1 MAKKYTEQN
10 VDEILKSFELHT
22 ARIYALKFASEK
34 EKKKLNSDRKCV
46 EFYLNDKLDEAKKET
61 FDKRMETF
69 PKKEE
74 IDALI
79 NDDKE
84 EYVSVIYGRNA
95 KMEYVGKHK
104 NLSSLFN
111 GYRDENRMLYL
122 IDKKEAEQD
131 KAKKE
136 QFEKTVSQIERTYI
150 ESTEFEHMWNPA
162 DGGVQPDSD
171 DSSVAEETTHTES
184 ADEVQPTVTEFD
196 PKYEWIKPSQT
207 KENKEFAA
215 FVKNSPVMEE
225 YFKDGESD
233 IPFELFDEEAQQS
246 LRALIVNYEKGTDEE
261 KLETREKISA
271 NINMSLASLIR
282 KYDETLS
289 DEEIADLATVG
300 IAKIRAVKDDEVVEI
315 PEKWQDFVKTIK
327 EQEKLLAEPVIE
339 EISSD
344 TQAEAHDDGAHS
356 GENPEETAEEHS
368 IQAPNLEELNV
379 SPAINLTAIPME
391 LTVNFPEDYKK
402 FEESANFPEGTTE
415 DKKLESF
422 FNLIYSKNPNL
433 EGYSP
438 EFISCVNTLRDKSLN
453 QTCLVYSSL
462 AQDRFNEFAEANHIP
477 AGIVGSI
484 RFYESERTSA
494 DENVQKEFAANN
506 ALAQKYSFEEII
518 QTASNYAFLD
528 QQGYAKFLGVETVDF
543 NDPRNLGN
551 VIKYFEKESALD
563 KDGHFSPE
571 FLEKISLSNIMLDEY
586 AQTNAV
592 KYANENIDTF
602 TKFATENGMEP
613 SGLIPSA
620 YFYSQSILNSQQKV
634 YDNKTQKFVTADEYA
649 KTLFEKPVTLQREGL
664 GESKMSIPTRSQ
676 EIDQYRIG
684 DEVIG
689 VSQEIKLN
697 NGFSPQK
704 IISTTDK
711 NNLISIIRE
720 GKVLANFVKTENG
733 KVSLT
738 FADDELSDKFT
749 DYVRKNAIETDTIT
763 YDELGRIKSI
773 TLDNLVVDKNL
784 DIRVKSANGKMACLF
799 SAFGLQI
806 TDAENHSVVYR
817 NHKIE
822 GTENDQIAP
831 YDIAISDEFI
841 EMAISN
847 QQKERVVDKRS
858 ASFGKFEIT
867 NPAFNTILAGTM
879 LDSQHLTAENDT
891 YETKT
896 FGNPQLKGA
905 ITTHVFKGYNT
916 GESGT
921 KYGRE
926 LKFVEHNGKLYG
938 YFSIERAIPG
948 KTETYEKLP
957 TRLFEV
963 GNIEYEKA
971 KAENEKGSLK
981 IALKYG
987 RTNAYTLD
995 YPLDSDN
1002 PQVER
1007 FMAETAEKYREPFNA
1022 FKQNTVEDGRYF
1034 IAARDYTNE
1043 PEITPNRRVASYN
1056 KNEKAYTVEEP
1067 ISYDEPEIHEQVV
1080 TPSTPVTENPVR
1092 GENIPENA
1100 TTTPND
1106 STGTPNEQ
1114 EKKKDEKKDDKKKL
1128 VEPTKDKD
1136 NPFKKWQNWLG
1147 ASVIIAIAS
1156 VFIPFLIPVAMA
1168 GFIASAVVSTSP
1180 WEWNKKIEERRIGRA
1195 NLAVELD
1202 KQKELIKNHNI
1213 EHLQSMN
1220 KNYAEQTVEINKR
1233 IAALIEQNDALKNG
1247 DSKGRLTSGER
1258 QGKIDNLGIT
1268 NAQIKRKEEVVSNY
1282 EKEIDKAVKRGL
1294 EIPNELDEISK
1305 QNESAQ
1311 TAIEKNTI
1319 LQDNCT
1325 KRIGEINNEIV
1336 TLKTTLQTKLASVTD
1351 EEERTKL
1358 TNEFN
1363 EKIAEKEKLRDEVE
1377 KERKGYEQKIVE
1389 QKELIG
1395 LNEVKA
1401 RELETEQ
1408 RELPGKITEYENGIE
1423 NTKAEIAA
1431 LQDKKKAIQDELTTD
1446 EILGKM
1452 GVMPETERQKLIK
1465 INEDMISAL
1474 EGQKEALSK
1483 ATEKNKDL
1491 IEALV
1496 TGETVKQK
1504 QINAR
1509 TTADEALRE
1518 TDLKE
1523 EDKQITANTATV
1535 NTDSMKN
1542 ELKQY
1547 ADVVMKQIKE
1557 ANTPEELEAIS
1568 QDIGQKQVAVAGM
1581 KQEKEDAKKDDDKQ
1595 LDAKKNEL
1603 TTLEQNKRGT
1613 AGDERNAYDKEIESK
1628 KAELKEAKKNND
1640 MLQSEID
1647 TLDKFDGGFEA
1658 LKKLLDDKK
1667 KELSGPTA
1675 TATGPETV
1683 NPSAENPTA
1692 TQAEASTTATQTPP
1706 DKDNDG
1712 RSM

>member
-10 VDEILKSFELHT
+10 
-22 ARIYALKFASEK
+22 
-34 EKKKLNSDRKCV
+34 
-46 EFYLNDKLDEAKKET
+46 
-61 FDKRMETF
+61 FD
-69 PKKEE
+69 PK
-74 IDALI
+74 
-79 NDDKE
+79 
-84 EYVSVIYGRNA
+84 
-95 KMEYVGKHK
+95 
-104 NLSSLFN
+104 
-111 GYRDENRMLYL
+111 
-122 IDKKEAEQD
+122 
-131 KAKKE
+131 
-136 QFEKTVSQIERTYI
+136 
-150 ESTEFEHMWNPA
+150 P
-162 DGGVQPDSD
+162 
-171 DSSVAEETTHTES
+171 
-184 ADEVQPTVTEFD
+184 EFD

-233 IPFELFDEEAQQS
+233 IPFELFDEETQQS
-246 LRALIVNYEKGTDEE
+246 LRALIENYEKGTDEE

-315 PEKWQDFVKTIK
+315 PEKWQDFVKTVK
-327 EQEKLLAEPVIE
+327 EQEKLLAEPVMEDIA
-339 EISSD
+339 SD
-344 TQAEAHDDGAHS
+344 TQAEAHDDGAPS
-356 GENPEETAEEHS
+356 GENPEETAEGHS

-453 QTCLVYSSL
+453 QICLVYSSL

-518 QTASNYAFLD
+518 QTASNYAFFD

-551 VIKYFEKESALD
+551 VIRYFEKESALD

-571 FLEKISLSNIMLDEY
+571 FLQKISLSNIMLDEY

-602 TKFATENGMEP
+602 IKFAAENGMEP

-963 GNIEYEKA
+963 GNIEYERA

-1092 GENIPENA
+1092 EGNVPENA

-1114 EKKKDEKKDDKKKL
+1114 EKKKDGKKDDKKKL

-1180 WEWNKKIEERRIGRA
+1180 WEWNKKIEERRVGRA
-1195 NLAVELD
+1195 KLAVELD
-1202 KQKELIKNHNI
+1202 KQKELVKSKN
-1213 EHLQSMN
+1213 LDRLAQMN
-1220 KNYAEQTVEINKR
+1220 KNYADEKTAIQGHI
-1233 IAALIEQNDALKNG
+1233 DALKAQNEALQNL
-1247 DSKGRLTSGER
+1247 DSNGRLT
-1258 QGKIDNLGIT
+1258 
-1268 NAQIKRKEEVVSNY
+1268 
-1282 EKEIDKAVKRGL
+1282 EKQR
-1294 EIPNELDEISK
+1294 
-1305 QNESAQ
+1305 
-1311 TAIEKNTI
+1311 
-1319 LQDNCT
+1319 
-1325 KRIGEINNEIV
+1325 
-1336 TLKTTLQTKLASVTD
+1336 
-1351 EEERTKL
+1351 
-1358 TNEFN
+1358 N
-1363 EKIAEKEKLRDEVE
+1363 EKIGKYNELNAEIDYIEERLPKAKDEYLTEVE
-1377 KERKGYEQKIVE
+1377 NAERIGKDIDDKKSKLAKLGKQQTTYLGEKTRLEGELKQSETDKEN
-1389 QKELIG
+1389 ELVAFRTQ
-1395 LNEVKA
+1395 NQNDMNK
-1401 RELETEQ
+1401 ELETA
-1408 RELPGKITEYENGIE
+1408 K
-1423 NTKAEIAA
+1423 
-1431 LQDKKKAIQDELTTD
+1431 
-1446 EILGKM
+1446 
-1452 GVMPETERQKLIK
+1452 
-1465 INEDMISAL
+1465 
-1474 EGQKEALSK
+1474 
-1483 ATEKNKDL
+1483 
-1491 IEALV
+1491 
-1496 TGETVKQK
+1496 
-1504 QINAR
+1504 
-1509 TTADEALRE
+1509 
-1518 TDLKE
+1518 
-1523 EDKQITANTATV
+1523 
-1535 NTDSMKN
+1535 
-1542 ELKQY
+1542 
-1547 ADVVMKQIKE
+1547 
-1557 ANTPEELEAIS
+1557 TPEEKKTIKEKYA
-1568 QDIGQKQVAVAGM
+1568 KQ
-1581 KQEKEDAKKDDDKQ
+1581 
-1595 LDAKKNEL
+1595 
-1603 TTLEQNKRGT
+1603 
-1613 AGDERNAYDKEIESK
+1613 
-1628 KAELKEAKKNND
+1628 AE
-1640 MLQSEID
+1640 
-1647 TLDKFDGGFEA
+1647 
-1658 LKKLLDDKK
+1658 DKK
-1667 KELSGPTA
+1667 KELDEKYDNIKRDLERQIAENEKNNPAVEIEKLTKEVEEERELLILTEGKISELGSEIGELGTRLPAAQEESKALDIKLDRDEVLASLSVLPDETRLAIIENNNRQIEALTKRSELLDKTTEINRKLIDKISENEKYKQREIKPQLDSFDTSSYEKSEKENLETINSQTKKQELKTFADDVMTKLQGAKTQEEIDAILKEVDEKNTTATDTRVLEEKLNAQRQTSANLQTELTTLNNNLSGMIGEERDKQKDEIGKKEEELKASKTEEEILEKEIKETEKYEDGFKKLKDMIDAKRKELTSPTA
-1675 TATGPETV
+1675 T
-1683 NPSAENPTA
+1683 SASAHIPDDERTA
-1692 TQAEASTTATQTPP
+1692 H
-1706 DKDNDG
+1706 
-1712 RSM
+1712 